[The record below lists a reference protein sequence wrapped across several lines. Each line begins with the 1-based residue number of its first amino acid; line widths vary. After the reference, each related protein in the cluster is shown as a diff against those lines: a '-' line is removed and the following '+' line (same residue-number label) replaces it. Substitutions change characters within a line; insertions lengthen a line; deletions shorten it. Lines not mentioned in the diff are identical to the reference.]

1 MTGTEKSIGFKMA
14 SQRPLNELFLNEG
27 APWADEAEVLAG
39 IDIAFRS
46 PGLLVNIDSVLY
58 WFDEGLTTLSTV
70 YTSSAPDAVDVTIT
84 DTGGLY
90 DATEVEA
97 ALAEVMTD
105 LDALEAVVAGFGT
118 GTDQTIYRIELGA
131 YTTVVARVAAATETT
146 DYPTGWVLAAD
157 STVNLKV
164 THTLTGRKIAG
175 VQVFEIDGATESLL
189 VPFSSAYSGVLG
201 NTSAT
206 TVLIEGLAPT
216 VKAIRINLTFY

>member
-70 YTSSAPDAVDVTIT
+70 YTSSAPDAVDVPIT

-97 ALAEVMTD
+97 ALAEVMTAHN
-105 LDALEAVVAGFGT
+105 ALQAEVDGFGT
-118 GTDQTIYRIELGA
+118 GTEQTLFRINLTA
-131 YTTVVARVAAATETT
+131 QSTVAARVAAATETT
-146 DYPTGWVLAAD
+146 DYPTGWVLAA
-157 STVNLKV
+157 SSVVNLLV
-164 THTLTGRKIAG
+164 THTLTGRNIAS
-175 VQVFEIDGATESLL
+175 VQVWEIDGATERLL
-189 VPFSSAYSGVLG
+189 VPFSSAFSGVLG

-216 VKAIRINLTFY
+216 VKAIRIILTFY